1 MDCSAVGS
9 NKANT
14 ASDSVAAGNLHCKR
28 KKGFSVVSSSPV
40 PMQIPAPTNPRDMKT
55 KLVSKR
61 QCAQPDNLHNTL
73 KRRSYLIVDS
83 DTEKGNSSDSIHD
96 HNRGSR
102 KKATVIDHG
111 GRKFNDFDSNGS
123 SSSGF
128 TSKLAAHP
136 YDTYHKDSSNILKDS
151 DIPPRP
157 PPQHGGYSSS
167 GMVANSKSLLP
178 LPTPSLAE
186 DRQVW
191 FFCPVIYSQC

>member
-28 KKGFSVVSSSPV
+28 KKGVSVVSSSPV
-40 PMQIPAPTNPRDMKT
+40 PLQISAPTPPRDMKT

-73 KRRSYLIVDS
+73 KRRRYLIVDS

-96 HNRGSR
+96 RNRGSR

-111 GRKFNDFDSNGS
+111 GRKLMIF
-123 SSSGF
+123 
-128 TSKLAAHP
+128 
-136 YDTYHKDSSNILKDS
+136 IV
-151 DIPPRP
+151 
-157 PPQHGGYSSS
+157 
-167 GMVANSKSLLP
+167 MVVVAVGLQANSQRIRT
-178 LPTPSLAE
+178 TPITKIH
-186 DRQVW
+186 RT
-191 FFCPVIYSQC
+191 F